1 MAEIAVH
8 QPTGEPADAP
18 YDLTAGMSFDA
29 EPISPYDPR
38 DAGGRRAMVLLAVT
52 FGGLLL
58 LAILVFSLWGDG
70 TRTRD
75 EIPLARVDERPFKT
89 VPEDE
94 GGMQAENQ
102 DREVFGRIDG
112 SGSGD
117 VDVMPEPEE
126 PLAPE
131 LPDRMEVE
139 VQPVVPMPQP
149 ARPTPPKP
157 EPARPAPTPA
167 PSRQP
172 TQAASASPVAGG
184 SSDWVVQ
191 IASLRSE
198 GEAADAYGRMSRK
211 FAAVLPSTAYADIVR
226 ADLGDKGVYY
236 RARVAGLESRTAAN
250 RLCSTFKS
258 GNQACFV
265 AKK

>member
-1 MAEIAVH
+1 MAEIAVN
-8 QPTGEPADAP
+8 EPANEP
-18 YDLTAGMSFDA
+18 YDLTSGMSF
-29 EPISPYDPR
+29 EPEPLSPYDPR
-38 DAGGRRAMVLLAVT
+38 DASGRRAMILLAVT

-75 EIPLARVDERPFKT
+75 EIPLASVDERPFKT
-89 VPEDE
+89 EPEDA
-94 GGMQAENQ
+94 GGLQAANQ

-112 SGSGD
+112 SAPDS
-117 VDVMPEPEE
+117 VEVMPEPEE
-126 PLAPE
+126 PLAQE
-131 LPDRMEVE
+131 LPDTMEVE

-149 ARPTPPKP
+149 ARPAPAEP
-157 EPARPAPTPA
+157 EPTRPEPEPV
-167 PSRQP
+167 RQP
-172 TQAASASPVAGG
+172 VQAAASSPVAGG

-198 GEAADAYGRMSRK
+198 GEAADAYGKMSQK
-211 FAAVLPSTAYADIVR
+211 FAAVLPATAYADIVR
-226 ADLGDKGVYY
+226 ADLGDKGIYY
-236 RARVAGLESRTAAN
+236 RARVAGLESKTAAN